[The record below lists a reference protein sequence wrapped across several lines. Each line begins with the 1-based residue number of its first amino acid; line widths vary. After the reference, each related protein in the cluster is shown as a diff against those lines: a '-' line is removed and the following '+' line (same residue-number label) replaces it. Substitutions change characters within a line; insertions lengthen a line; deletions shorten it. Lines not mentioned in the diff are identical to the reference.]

1 MPSGPDV
8 SLVSQRWLEAGCR
21 LDEPSRRAVVSAVMH
36 EIERQGEPSTT
47 WIDQLYAFDPTL
59 SPTTGDV
66 HHLRLVLREVITDRA
81 APEDAARLQHRAAIV
96 VDDLVGA
103 LTQRRLDALEQTA
116 RVDALTS
123 LGNRRAGE
131 EALQRAI
138 AHARRRERPL
148 AVAMLDLDGL
158 KKINDTEGHLA
169 GDDALRA
176 LGASLAEGMRTE
188 DAAYRFG
195 GDEFVVVA
203 PETGAEELR
212 IVLER
217 IRRSSPSFSIGVAEL
232 GPGVEDSAALL
243 AAADGD
249 LYRGRRSD
257 AAAVAAVAGR
267 RTSTGLDRVV
277 PLFALAVGVAA
288 ALAADGVRRI
298 AGIEIADQR
307 WLWLAALA
315 ATPVVLVAA
324 SLRDGGARGTQLR
337 HVLRGGGVAVLA
349 LVAAL
354 TPLVSGTIDRRGLP
368 ARDDARTLDPDRS
381 ASPPTT
387 IERDEPDATTT
398 TTTATTVAPG
408 TEARS
413 SETTAS
419 SRGLE
424 VQPALPT
431 IPVTVGLPVIRPE
444 VVLPPTVRQP
454 VTGVLLPLAPAPPA
468 RPTQPDTEAAGEAP
482 ASEPPTQAADS
493 RRPKGPPSFARADER
508 GRGAG
513 PDRARQR
520 AAAGADPHPGKGK
533 GKAKGAGGKNRA

>member
-36 EIERQGEPSTT
+36 EIERQGEPSTG

-66 HHLRLVLREVITDRA
+66 HHLRLVLREVISDRA
-81 APEDAARLQHRAAIV
+81 AAEDAARLQHRAAIV

-103 LTQRRLDALEQTA
+103 ITQRRLDALEQTA
-116 RVDALTS
+116 RVDALTG

-158 KKINDTEGHLA
+158 KQINDTEGHLA
-169 GDDALRA
+169 GDEALRA
-176 LGASLAEGMRTE
+176 LGSSLTEGMRTE

-203 PETGAEELR
+203 PETSAEDLR
-212 IVLER
+212 VVLER
-217 IRRSSPSFSIGVAEL
+217 IRRTSPSFSIGVAEL
-232 GPGVEDSAALL
+232 APGLEDSAALL
-243 AAADGD
+243 AAADDD

-324 SLRDGGARGTQLR
+324 SLRHGGAPTAQMR
-337 HVLRGGGVAVLA
+337 HVLRSGGVAVLA

-354 TPLVSGTIDRRGLP
+354 TPLVSGTIERRATP
-368 ARDDARTLDPDRS
+368 RRDDPGSLDPDRS

-387 IERDEPDATTT
+387 IERDVDDVVGTTT
-398 TTTATTVAPG
+398 TTSTTVAPAAG
-408 TEARS
+408 DRRT
-413 SETTAS
+413 ETTQT
-419 SRGLE
+419 RGGLE
-424 VQPALPT
+424 VLPSRPTTPVNVALP
-431 IPVTVGLPVIRPE
+431 PVILPE
-444 VVLPPTVRQP
+444 VVLPPAARP
-454 VTGVLLPLAPAPPA
+454 PATGVLIPLAPT
-468 RPTQPDTEAAGEAP
+468 RPSQPDTEAAGETPAP
-482 ASEPPTQAADS
+482 ETTS
-493 RRPKGPPSFARADER
+493 RPKGPPSFARADER

-513 PDRARQR
+513 PERARQR
-520 AAAGADPHPGKGK
+520 AAAGADPHPGKG
-533 GKAKGAGGKNRA
+533 GAKAKDAAKATGGAGGKNRA

>member
-1 MPSGPDV
+1 VPSGSDV
-8 SLVSQRWLEAGCR
+8 SLVSQRWLDAGCR

-66 HHLRLVLREVITDRA
+66 HHLRLVLREVISDRA

-103 LTQRRLDALEQTA
+103 ITQRRLDALEQTA

-158 KKINDTEGHLA
+158 KQINDTEGHLA

-203 PETGAEELR
+203 PETSAEELR

-217 IRRSSPSFSIGVAEL
+217 IRQSSPSFSIGVAEL
-232 GPGVEDSAALL
+232 GPGLEDSAALL
-243 AAADGD
+243 AAADDD
-249 LYRGRRSD
+249 LYRGRRD
-257 AAAVAAVAGR
+257 GAAAVAAVAGR
-267 RTSTGLDRVV
+267 RGRGGLDPVV

-288 ALAADGVRRI
+288 ALSADGVRRI

-307 WLWLAALA
+307 GLWLAALA

-324 SLRDGGARGTQLR
+324 SLRHGGARGAQVR
-337 HVLRGGGVAVLA
+337 HVLRSGGVAVLA

-354 TPLVSGTIDRRGLP
+354 TPLVSGTIERRAAP
-368 ARDDARTLDPDRS
+368 RRDDPERS

-387 IERDEPDATTT
+387 IERDEDDVATTT
-398 TTTATTVAPG
+398 TTTTITVTVGAEG
-408 TEARS
+408 SR
-413 SETTAS
+413 ETTAS
-419 SRGLE
+419 RR
-424 VQPALPT
+424 VDVRPAIPT
-431 IPVTVGLPVIRPE
+431 SPITVGLRPVIVPE
-444 VVLPPTVRQP
+444 VVLPPAVRPP
-454 VTGVLLPLAPAPPA
+454 VTGVLIPLAPVAP
-468 RPTQPDTEAAGEAP
+468 RQPDTEAAGQPPAP
-482 ASEPPTQAADS
+482 TPAPQQPNPPARGD

-513 PDRARQR
+513 PERARQR
-520 AAAGADPHPGKGK
+520 AGAGADPHPGKGRTTPK
-533 GKAKGAGGKNRA
+533 GTGGRNRA